1 MQKRLRNVL
10 VCTFLTLM
18 LLFVPGCVQETLSRP
33 EEVEEGRQEQ
43 QADLEAE
50 KRRREEEEQ
59 RRREE
64 EERLARERELEARR
78 QREAALREEL
88 GPFFVSLPPLDAADN
103 PRVKAKAI
111 YLTGYTAANE
121 KRFAELLEL
130 VEQTELNAMV
140 IDVKNDSGLV
150 TYHSDLEIVREVNS
164 GKNAVIDDLEALLA
178 ELKRRDIYP
187 IARIVVFRDP
197 HLPEVKPEWAIQ
209 KQNSGGLWRDYGGFS
224 WVNPYE
230 KNVWDYNIAIAK
242 EAALKGFREIQFDF
256 VRFPENAKRVDR
268 EAVFPGSDGRTKAD
282 AIAQFLAYAGKQLA
296 EYNVHLAADVFGV
309 IATSDADA
317 DSIGQRWEKISPLV
331 DYICPMVYPSHYSPG
346 YFGFPVPDA
355 NPGGTVNRALRDA
368 IKRNAPLA
376 APAIIRPW
384 LQSFTA
390 TWVKGHIG
398 YGSAEIR
405 AQIDAALALGID
417 EFMLWNAANRYAAG
431 GLLTPAEAAAHEAAQ
446 AAARQE
452 KGLDS
457 LNRTK
462 TEALRDY
469 LEAVKKQNRQELALW
484 QAGAWEQGGSG
495 LADWVNSWTSSL
507 ADFRIDESR
516 TGDEN
521 ILEADIILQREGDSF
536 SYKEYFS
543 VVTENGLWKVKPAE
557 TFSAA
562 MAGRFA
568 RE

>member
-1 MQKRLRNVL
+1 MQKRLKNVL
-10 VCTFLTLM
+10 ACAFLILM
-18 LLFVPGCVQETLSRP
+18 LLLVSGCVQETLSRP
-33 EEVEEGRQEQ
+33 EKVEEGRQEH
-43 QADLEAE
+43 QADPEAE
-50 KRRREEEEQ
+50 K

-78 QREAALREEL
+78 KREAALREEL

-103 PRVKAKAI
+103 PRIKAKAI

-121 KRFAELLEL
+121 KRLGELLEL
-130 VEQTELNAMV
+130 VEQTELNAVV
-140 IDVKNDSGLV
+140 IDVKNDAGLL

-164 GKNAVIDDLEALLA
+164 GEDAKIDDLDALLA
-178 ELKRRDIYP
+178 ELKQRDIYP

-197 HLPEVKPEWAIQ
+197 HLPEARPEWAIQ
-209 KQNSGGLWRDYGGFS
+209 KQNGGLWRDYGGFA

-242 EAALKGFREIQFDF
+242 EAALKGFREIQFDY

-268 EAVFPGSDGRTKAD
+268 EAVFPGSNGRTKAE
-282 AIAQFLAYAGKQLA
+282 AIAQFLAYAVEQLA

-309 IATSDADA
+309 IATSDTDA
-317 DSIGQRWEKISPLV
+317 AGIGQKWEEISPLV
-331 DYICPMVYPSHYSPG
+331 DYICPMVYPSHYSAG
-346 YFGFPVPDA
+346 YFGFSVPDA
-355 NPGGTVNRALRDA
+355 NPGGTVDRALRDA
-368 IKRNAPLA
+368 IKRNASLA

-384 LQSFTA
+384 LQGFTA

-417 EFMLWNAANRYAAG
+417 EFMLWNAANRYTAG
-431 GLLTPAEAAAHEAAQ
+431 GLLTPEEAVAHEAAQ

-462 TEALRDY
+462 TEALKDY
-469 LEAVKKQNRQELALW
+469 LGAVKKQSRQELALW
-484 QAGAWEQGGSG
+484 QAGAWEQGESG
-495 LADWVNSWTSSL
+495 LAGWVESWTSSL
-507 ADFRIDESR
+507 AAFRVAES
-516 TGDEN
+516 TAAGNYLAAE
-521 ILEADIILQREGDSF
+521 ITLQREDETF
-536 SYKEYFS
+536 SYTEYFP
-543 VVTENGLWKVKPAE
+543 VVTENGLWKIKPPD

-562 MAGRFA
+562 LAGQFA
-568 RE
+568 PQ